1 MNETHDDRRRLY
13 RLQPAPDSAPMLALD
28 DDARRWPQAQVLD
41 VNLHGVRVRIAGDHG
56 PNLGAGDPVHA
67 TIEAIGL
74 AGTARLPGRVVF
86 ARVEDGAQIVAIAFL
101 TRPDLGNSVT
111 AEFFSVF
118 NRRGDERERSAPAH
132 ARVSALVLNAAG
144 EADGV
149 IDLML
154 RDHSAKSV
162 GFVVDAS
169 TDAFLRDSD
178 RSGLA
183 LPRPDMR
190 EAVWPAQ
197 VRRREADGGAVYYGC
212 TFDARPSR

>member
-1 MNETHDDRRRLY
+1 MTSTHDDRRRLY

-28 DDARRWPQAQVLD
+28 DGARRWPEAQVID
-41 VNLHGVRVRIAGDHG
+41 VNLHGVRVRLAGGGTGLATGDH
-56 PNLGAGDPVHA
+56 VHA
-67 TIEAIGL
+67 TIEAVGL

-86 ARVEDGAQIVAIAFL
+86 ARGDEAVQIVAIAFL
-101 TRPDLGNSVT
+101 ARPDLGNSVT

-118 NRRGDERERSAPAH
+118 NRRGDQRERSAPAQ

-178 RSGLA
+178 GLA
-183 LPRPDMR
+183 LPRPDRR

-197 VRRREADGGAVYYGC
+197 VRRRQAEGGAVYYGC
-212 TFDARPSR
+212 TFEGQSSQ